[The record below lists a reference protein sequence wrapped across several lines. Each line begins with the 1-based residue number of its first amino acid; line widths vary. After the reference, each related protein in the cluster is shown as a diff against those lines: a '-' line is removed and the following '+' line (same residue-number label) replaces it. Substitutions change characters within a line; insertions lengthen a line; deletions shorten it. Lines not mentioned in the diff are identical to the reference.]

1 MVFASYDCPKTA
13 QHLHL
18 RHQERSK
25 RASERPQGA
34 LYESKM
40 LVQDFSGF
48 LELSWALVASLGLVF
63 GALLGSLGL
72 SLGVSWG
79 SLGHRGP
86 LSCYQEPL
94 LGLSWAL

>member
-1 MVFASYDCPKTA
+1 
-13 QHLHL
+13 
-18 RHQERSK
+18 
-25 RASERPQGA
+25 
-34 LYESKM
+34 M

-79 SLGHRGP
+79 SLGASLRSDFGA
-86 LSCYQEPL
+86 SCVPERPGAL
-94 LGLSWAL
+94 LGSLKVGFIEVKRWVMKRRN